1 MCQGKQEEMIDILDE
16 DEIRL
21 FGKVLFRF
29 WQQLVYSESD
39 MAFIE
44 LE

>member
-21 FGKVLFRF
+21 FGKVLLRF